1 MFGGDATVRNALR
14 IERDYLV
21 KLAVAFSFLLV
32 LLDGIEQVF
41 KQISLTASF
50 VNRRSRASC
59 DAGREIDQCFK
70 LPDLPVACAECRQC
84 ELFVLKRINR
94 RA

>member
-21 KLAVAFSFLLV
+21 KLSVAFNFLLE
-32 LLDGIEQVF
+32 LLDGVKQVF
-41 KQISLTASF
+41 QQVALTTSF

-59 DAGREIDQCFK
+59 DACRKIDQCFK

>member
-1 MFGGDATVRNALR
+1 MFGGDATVGNALR
-14 IERDYLV
+14 VERDYLV
-21 KLAVAFSFLLV
+21 KLSVAFNFLLV
-32 LLDGIEQVF
+32 LLDGVKQVF
-41 KQISLTASF
+41 QQVALTASF

-59 DAGREIDQCFK
+59 DACREIDQCFK